1 LKVVICDDDPAQRE
15 SIRLCFEISENRH
28 EFEEFEF
35 GNDAVDYIRANDP
48 DLLFLDMGLPD
59 IDGQQ
64 VLENVRE
71 SSDIPVIIIS
81 GNQQVNSV
89 AKALASGADDYI
101 TKPFEPII
109 LMARVEAVTRRTSSR
124 VANQAEF
131 KAGKLEA
138 NFSRHVATYDGTRI
152 ELNRTEWKI
161 LRALTINPGLVVT
174 YRELKTSAWESG
186 DVSDA
191 AVHMAIRRLRGKLG
205 GESVEDDQI
214 KSHRGIGY
222 SFES

>member
-35 GNDAVDYIRANDP
+35 GNDTVDYIRHNDP
-48 DLLFLDMGLPD
+48 DILFLDMGLPD

-64 VLENVRE
+64 VLEKIRE
-71 SSDIPVIIIS
+71 TSDIPVIIIS
-81 GNQQVNSV
+81 GYHAINSV

-124 VANQAEF
+124 ITNQTEF

-138 NFSRHVATYDGTRI
+138 NFSRHVAHYDGDRI

-161 LRALTINPGLVVT
+161 LRALTVNPGLVVT
-174 YRELKTSAWESG
+174 YRELKTSAWGSD

-205 GESVEDDQI
+205 GESAEDGQV